1 MLISV
6 RTWQALDDPEMGG
19 EGCSG
24 NMNPQ
29 RHFSLNYFMEGGG
42 GYSSTIHSMPGQV
55 TTVKDNTDFN
65 ISIFVV

>member
-1 MLISV
+1 MIQKWGEKGV
-6 RTWQALDDPEMGG
+6 QETWIHKGTFHWTILWK
-19 EGCSG
+19 
-24 NMNPQ
+24 
-29 RHFSLNYFMEGGG
+29 GG